1 MTPKRIILVRHGE
14 SEANVD
20 PTVYARV
27 PDWQIALTE
36 QGVAQAREA
45 GRRIAGLIGD
55 GTFGVFSSPYVRTE
69 QTTNAMLEGIGR
81 APVFDYQ
88 DPELREQEY
97 GNMPLTDESEANR
110 AFRKRF
116 GYFFYRFPEGE
127 SCADVYDRMAL
138 FLDSL
143 YRRFDRPSCPENII
157 IVSHGTA
164 IKCFLARWY
173 HWSIERFE
181 SIGQL
186 PNCHVSLMSNNDLK
200 KSVCEQT
207 FCLDEPFEQK
217 PYLMKGACHAE

>member
-20 PTVYARV
+20 PGVYARV
-27 PDWQIALTE
+27 PDWRIALTAN
-36 QGVAQAREA
+36 GVEQAREA
-45 GRRIAGLIGD
+45 GRKIVGLIGNES
-55 GTFGVFSSPYVRTE
+55 FGVFSSPYVRTE
-69 QTTNAMLEGIGR
+69 QTKNAMLEGMGR
-81 APVFDYQ
+81 EPVFDYQ
-88 DPELREQEY
+88 DPTLREQEY
-97 GNMPLTDESEANR
+97 GNMPPTDENEANR
-110 AFRKRF
+110 AFRKKF

-138 FLDSL
+138 FLDTL
-143 YRRFDRPSCPENII
+143 YRRFDRPNCPANII

-186 PNCHVSLMSNNDLK
+186 PNCHVSVMRQEVGSF
-200 KSVCEQT
+200 V
-207 FCLDEPFEQK
+207 LDEPFSLTKMLKE
-217 PYLMKGACHAE
+217 LS

>member
-1 MTPKRIILVRHGE
+1 MQPKRIILVRHGE

-36 QGVAQAREA
+36 QGVSQAREA
-45 GRRIAGLIGD
+45 GQKIAGLIRD
-55 GTFGVFSSPYVRTE
+55 GAFGVFSSPYVRTE
-69 QTTNAMLEGIGR
+69 QTKNAMLEGIGR
-81 APVFDYQ
+81 EPVFDYQ
-88 DPELREQEY
+88 DPTLREQEY
-97 GNMPLTDESEANR
+97 GNMPPTDENEANR

-173 HWSIERFE
+173 HWSIAKFDT
-181 SIGQL
+181 IPQL
-186 PNCHVSLMSNNDLK
+186 PNCHVSVMRRIEEDWHRAPSQFDLY
-200 KSVCEQT
+200 
-207 FCLDEPFEQK
+207 EPFETVCFFST
-217 PYLMKGACHAE
+217 KGKEQ